1 MSGRR
6 VETPVRPT
14 TTRRRPT
21 PPPATQRRRPPVLPA
36 YGFGVRT
43 RRVAWIRLF
52 LLAGVCVLIARM
64 VDLQVIRSPQLS
76 AVGRAELLQTVTS
89 PALRGGVFD
98 RNGQILS
105 LSSPSLTLQADD
117 AQISHPEL
125 EAAALAP
132 LLGLSGPQAV
142 AALTAKLSQT
152 GRGSGQ
158 VVLASDITQKVAD
171 QALALTYNN
180 GLAITTHHPRSSP
193 NGALAGSVLGTL
205 DWEGNGNGG
214 LEYAYDH
221 MLSGKAGQE
230 RVLKSPNGWQ
240 LPQSSPVVVSK
251 SVPGQ
256 GLELTLDVPLQFQ
269 AERALGNELLKSNA
283 VSGTAIVMD
292 TRTGD
297 VLAEANLVNTTQL
310 HSAGMVP
317 VPPFIPSKH
326 PVLPG
331 IQQAMNNL
339 AVTQTYE
346 PGSVFKLVAFS
357 GALQAGKI
365 TPTSTFNVPDQVKIS
380 TYTFH
385 DAERH
390 GLLHMTATQ
399 ILAQSSNLGTF
410 QIAQRVGEAGMLAQ
424 VQRLGFGLPTGLKLP
439 GESRGLTVSSSTWS
453 DTDFV
458 SLAIGQT
465 DSVTAQQMID
475 AYNAIANNGMFVA
488 PRLVRGYVSASGVV
502 TPTKASAP
510 HRVLDPLYNSQLTAM
525 LRQVVLAGTGTNAVV
540 PGYAVAG
547 KTGTAQIPNPNARGY
562 LPGDYMASFVGFA
575 PASNP
580 VLTAIVVLNRP
591 TPQFF
596 GGEVAAP
603 VFSSIMSY
611 ALHRYNI
618 PTTAG
623 APTKIIKTGTAAS
636 DVTGGL

>member
-1 MSGRR
+1 
-6 VETPVRPT
+6 
-14 TTRRRPT
+14 
-21 PPPATQRRRPPVLPA
+21 
-36 YGFGVRT
+36 
-43 RRVAWIRLF
+43 
-52 LLAGVCVLIARM
+52 
-64 VDLQVIRSPQLS
+64 
-76 AVGRAELLQTVTS
+76 
-89 PALRGGVFD
+89 
-98 RNGQILS
+98 
-105 LSSPSLTLQADD
+105 
-117 AQISHPEL
+117 
-125 EAAALAP
+125 
-132 LLGLSGPQAV
+132 
-142 AALTAKLSQT
+142 
-152 GRGSGQ
+152 
-158 VVLASDITQKVAD
+158 
-171 QALALTYNN
+171 
-180 GLAITTHHPRSSP
+180 
-193 NGALAGSVLGTL
+193 
-205 DWEGNGNGG
+205 
-214 LEYAYDH
+214 
-221 MLSGKAGQE
+221 
-230 RVLKSPNGWQ
+230 
-240 LPQSSPVVVSK
+240 
-251 SVPGQ
+251 
-256 GLELTLDVPLQFQ
+256 
-269 AERALGNELLKSNA
+269 
-283 VSGTAIVMD
+283 
-292 TRTGD
+292 
-297 VLAEANLVNTTQL
+297 
-310 HSAGMVP
+310 
-317 VPPFIPSKH
+317 
-326 PVLPG
+326 
-331 IQQAMNNL
+331 MNNL

-346 PGSVFKLVAFS
+346 PGSVFKIVAFS

-365 TPTSTFNVPDQVKIS
+365 TPTSTFNVPDQVKIA

-488 PRLVRGYVSASGVV
+488 PRLVRGYVSPSGVV
-502 TPTKASAP
+502 TPTAASTP
-510 HRVLDPLYNSQLTAM
+510 HRVLDPVYNSQLTAM

-547 KTGTAQIPNPNARGY
+547 KTGTAQIPNPYARGY
-562 LPGDYMASFVGFA
+562 LPGCYMASFVGFA

-623 APTKIIKTGTAAS
+623 APTKIVKTGTATS